1 MMFIRPALLAAT
13 LILAAP
19 AMAQVVDVPAGEVIA
34 LTPEQKEEALNRAAG
49 GATKIEPA
57 VGDIATMDFSRAAV
71 AVQAGYA
78 AAMATIQRL

>member
-1 MMFIRPALLAAT
+1 IRANP
-13 LILAAP
+13 P
-19 AMAQVVDVPAGEVIA
+19 DV
-34 LTPEQKEEALNRAAG
+34 L
-49 GATKIEPA
+49 IEPA